1 MSLLRNS
8 WRQLTSMRT
17 ALMLLFLLALFAIP
31 GSVLPQRNIGPE
43 AVDRYLN
50 EHPDSGPWLDRLQA
64 FDVYSS
70 VWFSAVY
77 LLLFVSLVGCVVP
90 RLKAHVVALIR
101 VPPEAP
107 KRLERLPA
115 HADDLEHDGDPAA
128 AADALAA
135 LLKGRRFR
143 VARRG
148 DTISAEKGYLKE
160 TGNLVFHFALLALL
174 FGMAAGALYGWHGNR
189 IVVTG
194 DANGFCNSIQQY
206 DEYDLGARVDAA
218 DLPRFCVTLD
228 SFRAQYLDTGQ
239 PTLYR
244 ARVSYESTGGR
255 GTRTVEVNHPLR
267 LADANVHLLGTG
279 YAPTLRYTDRAG
291 KAQTIT
297 VPFLPQDSALTSY
310 GLAAF
315 PDANIGLKE
324 PDGRPAQVAFDGLY
338 LPTLPEN
345 VAHGASAFPAERD
358 PRLMLRAYVGDLG
371 LDSFRPQSVY
381 SLNFD
386 QVEGK
391 MLQAS
396 GDQFML
402 RPGEAHTLADGTKIE
417 FLGTRPWISVAVR
430 HDPGEKIVLGGGILL
445 VIGLLGSLTGRR
457 RRIFFRVTPEGVIAG
472 GLPRSDYSGFTAE
485 FEQIVES
492 ARAVLG
498 KRTREKAGSRDG

>member
-17 ALMLLFLLALFAIP
+17 ALVLLFLLALFAIP
-31 GSVLPQRNIGPE
+31 GSVFPQRSIGPE
-43 AVDRYLN
+43 AVDRYLRDN
-50 EHPDSGPWLDRLQA
+50 PDTGPWLDRLQA

-90 RLKAHVVALIR
+90 RLKAHAVALIR

-107 KRLERLPA
+107 KRLDRLPA
-115 HADDLEHDGDPAA
+115 HADDLDHDGDPEA

-148 DTISAEKGYLKE
+148 RTISAEKGYLKE

-174 FGMAAGALYGWHGNR
+174 GGMAAGGLYGWHGNR

-194 DANGFCNSIQQY
+194 DTNGFCSSTQQY
-206 DEYDLGARVDAA
+206 DEYDLGTRVDAA
-218 DLPRFCVTLD
+218 DLARFCVTLD
-228 SFRAQYLDTGQ
+228 SFRAEYLDSGQ
-239 PTLYR
+239 PSLYR
-244 ARVSYESTGGR
+244 ARMSYAADGER

-267 LADANVHLLGTG
+267 LADANVYLLGTG

-291 KAQTIT
+291 RTQTIT
-297 VPFLPQDSALTSY
+297 VPFLPQDNALTSY

-315 PDANIGLKE
+315 PDANIGLTE

-338 LPTLPEN
+338 LPTVPEN
-345 VAHGASAFPAERD
+345 VAHGASLFPAERD
-358 PRLMLRAYVGDLG
+358 PRLMLRAYIGDLG

-381 SLNFD
+381 ALNFD

-396 GDQFML
+396 GDQFAL
-402 RPGEAHTLADGTKIE
+402 KPGESHTLADGTKIE
-417 FLGTRPWISVAVR
+417 FLGTQPWIAVSVR
-430 HDPGEKIVLGGGILL
+430 HDPGEKVVLVGGILL

-457 RRIFFRVTPEGVIAG
+457 RRVFFRVTPDGVVAG
-472 GLPRSDYSGFTAE
+472 GLPRSEYEGFAAE

-492 ARAVLG
+492 ARAALG
-498 KRTREKAGSRDG
+498 ERTREKAGSRDG